1 MPPDEPGLRQ
11 ADTAWIETWN
21 ELGSDQADGGRVD
34 SGIDNENAW
43 PLDDQ
48 GIFVYVPLAWRTDRR
63 PRTAESLARL
73 YVEDALQELHA
84 RYAALPV
91 PDQILDL
98 VGRRRYPS

>member
-1 MPPDEPGLRQ
+1 MPPDDPGLRR
-11 ADTAWIETWN
+11 ADIALIETWN
-21 ELGSDQADGGRVD
+21 ELGCDQADGGRD
-34 SGIDNENAW
+34 ASETDNENAW

-73 YVEDALQELHA
+73 HVEDALQELHA

-91 PDQILDL
+91 PDRILDL
-98 VGRRRYPS
+98 VGRGRSAG

>member
-1 MPPDEPGLRQ
+1 MPPDEPGLSR
-11 ADTAWIETWN
+11 ADEAWTDTWN
-21 ELGSDQADGGRVD
+21 GSADGARID
-34 SGIDNENAW
+34 SEVDNENAW

-84 RYAALPV
+84 QYAALPV
-91 PDQILDL
+91 PDRILDL

>member
-1 MPPDEPGLRQ
+1 MPLDEPGLSR
-11 ADTAWIETWN
+11 ADQIWTTPWN
-21 ELGSDQADGGRVD
+21 GLADGTEVD
-34 SGIDNENAW
+34 PAIENENGW

-73 YVEDALQELHA
+73 HVEDALQELHA

-91 PDQILDL
+91 PERLLDL
-98 VGRRRYPS
+98 VGRGRSPG

>member
-1 MPPDEPGLRQ
+1 MRPDESGLGR
-11 ADTAWIETWN
+11 ADEAWTASWT
-21 ELGSDQADGGRVD
+21 GPAAGTGVD
-34 SGIDNENAW
+34 PAIDNENGW

-73 YVEDALQELHA
+73 HVEDALQELHA

-91 PDQILDL
+91 PDRILDL
-98 VGRRRYPS
+98 VGRGRSAG